1 MFYSLFFFNVGI
13 WCVCVYDCTMS
24 VHIGLCVHTQ
34 HNSHQALWFQGQK
47 RIYINTLIL

>member
-1 MFYSLFFFNVGI
+1 MWAFG
-13 WCVCVYDCTMS
+13 VCVYDCIMS

-47 RIYINTLIL
+47 EFILIYSFYEAFYN